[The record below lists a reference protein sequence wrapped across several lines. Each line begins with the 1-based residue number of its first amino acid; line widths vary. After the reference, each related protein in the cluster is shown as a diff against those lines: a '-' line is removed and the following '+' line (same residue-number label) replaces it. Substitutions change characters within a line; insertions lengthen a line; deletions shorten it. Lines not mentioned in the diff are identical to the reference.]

1 MNSRRKRREK
11 ISEEK
16 SGIDGKK
23 ERLIFSL
30 DISSHT
36 FYAVFDFP
44 PPASTN
50 FSWVSEDCD
59 SLDQL
64 SLSIGVRAILS
75 WICQDSAQFQ
85 KETWK
90 IKRSLVVN
98 VLQAADLVISRRFRK
113 VQWFITTVLVGARPY
128 WIKIFLGKLFECC

>member
-11 ISEEK
+11 ISAEK

-75 WICQDSAQFQ
+75 WICKDSAQFQ

-98 VLQAADLVISRRFRK
+98 VLQATPIWSFHDGLEKYSDLLQLSSLVPGRIELRF
-113 VQWFITTVLVGARPY
+113 F
-128 WIKIFLGKLFECC
+128 